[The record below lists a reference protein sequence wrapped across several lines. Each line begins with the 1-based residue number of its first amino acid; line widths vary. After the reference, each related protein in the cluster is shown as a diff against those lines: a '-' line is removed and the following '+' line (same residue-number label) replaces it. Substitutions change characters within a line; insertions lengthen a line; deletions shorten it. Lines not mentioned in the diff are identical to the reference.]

1 MAALPGDVLAV
12 VVLVVSVAHLLALL
26 LVGSSALLLIDGLI
40 DGLVSLLALFF
51 GKTKLKYY
59 LHIFQLR
66 VLHVL
71 TM

>member
-40 DGLVSLLALFF
+40 DGLVSLLALFV
-51 GKTKLKYY
+51 GKT
-59 LHIFQLR
+59 
-66 VLHVL
+66 
-71 TM
+71 